1 MHLEVLLLF
10 SFLFSC
16 SEEEGQEPLA
26 VVGSPYW
33 MAPEVLR
40 GEVYNEKVLT
50 AHFLHFTSAACCFR
64 SPRSTVGV
72 MRAAQINRGNGQ

>member
-1 MHLEVLLLF
+1 MVFLNMKLPSLLF
-10 SFLFSC
+10 PPPR
-16 SEEEGQEPLA
+16 SEEEDQEPLA

-50 AHFLHFTSAACCFR
+50 DHFSSLAVQ
-64 SPRSTVGV
+64 P
-72 MRAAQINRGNGQ
+72 QIVARVQGPQWV

>member
-1 MHLEVLLLF
+1 MKLPSLLF
-10 SFLFSC
+10 PLPC
-16 SEEEGQEPLA
+16 SEEEDQEPLA

-50 AHFLHFTSAACCFR
+50 DHFSSLA
-64 SPRSTVGV
+64 V
-72 MRAAQINRGNGQ
+72 